1 MHERQEIE
9 PALSTPTPR
18 TVRNAPSEMA
28 CPYAAVFRLSAPL
41 VAHSCIRLAI
51 RSGQSHPVSWTQ
63 AQPSDWDRIATALSG
78 SGHSAAK
85 EEHAPSVTLPPTSP
99 HAIVWCGDTL
109 VLQSP
114 VTRRSTRAR
123 QAQAAPGA
131 HAGQSAP
138 KTPSKRATGLATGNR
153 PEECLDS
160 AMAGRPRALFVTKRH
175 KTSRFGHFC

>member
-9 PALSTPTPR
+9 PASSTPTQR

-28 CPYAAVFRLSAPL
+28 CPYAAVFRLSASL
-41 VAHSCIRLAI
+41 VAHSSCIRLAI

-63 AQPSDWDRIATALSG
+63 AQPPDLDRIAAALSG
-78 SGHSAAK
+78 SGHSTAK

-99 HAIVWCGDTL
+99 HAIVRCGDTETHL
-109 VLQSP
+109 FSSHPAIDASEASASRAWGPCRPVSP
-114 VTRRSTRAR
+114 NDSTKAS
-123 QAQAAPGA
+123 
-131 HAGQSAP
+131 HEICNS
-138 KTPSKRATGLATGNR
+138 